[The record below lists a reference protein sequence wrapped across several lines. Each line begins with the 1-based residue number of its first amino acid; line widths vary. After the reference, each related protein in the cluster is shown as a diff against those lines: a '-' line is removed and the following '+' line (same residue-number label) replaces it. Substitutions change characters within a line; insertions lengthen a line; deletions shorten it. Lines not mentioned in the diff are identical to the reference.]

1 MEGVSSES
9 KRKEKKGAK
18 ETKSW
23 KIERGFGSRKIRG
36 ERRKRD
42 EGGGW
47 NLGKIAKK
55 NTEKGKEKP
64 KKQGEDVGRRN
75 EGKTKSFVKLEKAK
89 TFERGGFGQKNRAE
103 QK

>member
-1 MEGVSSES
+1 MKEQKTKRKTEQKGKMEGVASES

-55 NTEKGKEKP
+55 NTEKGKKKP
-64 KKQGEDVGRRN
+64 RKGNDLNFFGGETERASVRKK
-75 EGKTKSFVKLEKAK
+75 
-89 TFERGGFGQKNRAE
+89 
-103 QK
+103 